1 MGTSSNMQLLVIFGL
16 VAAAAALPSPYVH
29 TEIPAEPYIHQ
40 EVAAEPY
47 IHIEPYQDIP
57 AEPCVHVDIPAEPY
71 VHIEPAASHSGPAWS
86 GLCLNN
92 HGQSVECRQSFR
104 KTKRKS
110 LDCLFLRGMI

>member
-47 IHIEPYQDIP
+47 IHI
-57 AEPCVHVDIPAEPY
+57 DIPAEPY

-110 LDCLFLRGMI
+110 LDCL